1 MAAEKTAVRLRV
13 NMAVD
18 AGDGKTRNRARTFAN
33 VSLNGTD
40 EQYHNAAS
48 AVSTLLKGD
57 LSGIFKISE
66 EKLTV

>member
-18 AGDGKTRNRARTFAN
+18 AGDGTLRNRARTFAN
-33 VSLNGTD
+33 VALESTN
-40 EQYHNAAS
+40 EQYYAAAS

-57 LSGIFKISE
+57 LSGVFKISE
-66 EKLTV
+66 EKITA